1 MASSAWGSIEPET
14 VLDSEPDYPI
24 HEDLP
29 FVPSVPT
36 NIEKLAWGETKYPEE
51 LSLSLLEFTKAV
63 GSIAPRLLV
72 SGMDSSMELACIGH
86 PDDITFPAIY
96 DRILA
101 GTYNNNLKRYLFD
114 IRLPFIK
121 YLATHRGPAFEQLR
135 SQIRFVL
142 DGITEQIGK
151 LTPFDGMHTC
161 RDLLDSILSIDND
174 CASWFLFHSE
184 DHEWKMEFSENRDE
198 SKEDRVST
206 TIYDVFV
213 KLETYRYS
221 TCDEFAKDLG
231 LIGETYWEETKNDPD
246 AMNNSYRTFAKM
258 LIVRAQHFMT
268 SLSALYKD
276 ANDLPHIVTALAAK
290 RAYPSDLPQISQYGR
305 GKHVHE
311 LAESDAWAISNVVR
325 EESPVW
331 NFLPL
336 PTQDNNYSRY
346 ISGLAASFREWVDDI
361 PYLPQPNGYKGLKDA
376 KNLDDVNKWKN
387 GETARKFQTTIKQE
401 LFNLRRR
408 SILDAAA
415 SILGRESAT
424 DKQVEIDLSLPIPAP
439 LLRAIETCWGVYAE
453 IQSGPSI
460 KRLNESKKNLYRAAH
475 KTGDAPNKFAVSP
488 LESELI
494 SQLTNKKFL
503 TFWSSIPTMTIVDAY
518 LRFNKDEEP
527 QHVLDV
533 LNKNIFVFP
542 STSEDVP
549 GYTLREKQ
557 RDVVKHILSCIC
569 LFFQFAVA
577 IDKDPGEDKDK
588 GMEYIL
594 KKLDE
599 IYGSKLS
606 RPSGGE
612 EMDLNGVDVNAAQDF
627 FFLCEVRFLTP
638 DTDHQF
644 LLNGRVLS
652 YSFSEMQISLARN
665 LFSAFTVWV
674 KPIVKT
680 EMDDKPSL
688 HHIMS
693 MINEQDNP
701 GNNFDWGDDGHV
713 MSEDMMDTQDGKNVK
728 TGISDSIA
736 DVESGKKSAQPKSQ
750 PRDLT
755 PKTLMS
761 VVSTSPMPLKQPN
774 WIAECV
780 ASGDWQM
787 LSSSGK
793 RVIHYY
799 NLINHEDITELMMNE
814 TVMRHAIESMHAEAL
829 AEEIEQEE
837 KELVKLSIR
846 EILDS
851 GVVTDDQAKME
862 IYRADLEGEIREL
875 EKSLMRKPKKKS
887 KAGSGNADTQTDE
900 SEMKVML
907 RDKRTRLKQLDA
919 EINNLNKQA
928 FGESTGGKR
937 RTTTGQAPKRVKQSP
952 SQNPPVKKK
961 SRSQQEGAERDRKLK
976 EALG

>member
-1 MASSAWGSIEPET
+1 MASSAWGSIEPDT
-14 VLDSEPDYPI
+14 ALDSEPDYPI

-29 FVPSVPT
+29 FVPSAST

-72 SGMDSSMELACIGH
+72 SGMDSSMELACLGH

-174 CASWFLFHSE
+174 CASWFLFHSD
-184 DHEWKMEFSENRDE
+184 DHDWKMEFSENR
-198 SKEDRVST
+198 DRVST

-213 KLETYRYS
+213 RLEMYKYP
-221 TCDEFAKDLG
+221 TCDAFAKDLEQ
-231 LIGETYWEETKNDPD
+231 IGETYWEETKNDPD
-246 AMNNSYRTFAKM
+246 AMNNPYRTFARM
-258 LIVRAQHFMT
+258 LIVRAQHFM
-268 SLSALYKD
+268 SSQSALYKD

-290 RAYPSDLPQISQYGR
+290 RASPSDLPQISQYGR
-305 GKHVHE
+305 GKYVHE

-331 NFLPL
+331 NILPL

-346 ISGLAASFREWVDDI
+346 ISVLAASFREWVDDI
-361 PYLPQPNGYKGLKDA
+361 PYLTQQNGYIGLKGA
-376 KNLDDVNKWKN
+376 KNFDDVAKWKN
-387 GETARKFQTTIKQE
+387 GETAKKAQTTIKQE

-453 IQSGPSI
+453 IQSEHSVR
-460 KRLNESKKNLYRAAH
+460 RLNESKKNLYRAAH

-488 LESELI
+488 FEYELI

-527 QHVLDV
+527 QHVLDI
-533 LNKNIFVFP
+533 LNKKIFVFP
-542 STSEDVP
+542 STSEDVS

-569 LFFQFAVA
+569 LFFQFAVE
-577 IDKDPGEDKDK
+577 IDKDSDEDKDR
-588 GMEYIL
+588 GMKHIL
-594 KKLDE
+594 EKLDE
-599 IYGSKLS
+599 IYGGSKFS

-612 EMDLNGVDVNAAQDF
+612 EMDLGGVDVNAAQDF
-627 FFLCEVRFLTP
+627 FFLCEVRFLAP

-674 KPIVKT
+674 KPIIKT
-680 EMDDKPSL
+680 EMDDKASL
-688 HHIMS
+688 HRIMS
-693 MINEQDNP
+693 MINDQDNP

-713 MSEDMMDTQDGKNVK
+713 MSVDQLYDNVSAKMD
-728 TGISDSIA
+728 ISASIA
-736 DVESGKKSAQPKSQ
+736 GVTSDNKSAQPKSQ

-787 LSSSGK
+787 LASSGK

-799 NLINHEDITELMMNE
+799 NLINNEDITELMMNE

-829 AEEIEQEE
+829 AEEIEREE

-862 IYRADLEGEIREL
+862 IERADLEGEIREL

-900 SEMKVML
+900 SEMKTML
-907 RDKRTRLKQLDA
+907 QKKRMRLKELDA
-919 EINNLNKQA
+919 EMNKLNKQA

-952 SQNPPVKKK
+952 SQNPPAKKK
-961 SRSQQEGAERDRKLK
+961 LSSRQEGEERDRKLK